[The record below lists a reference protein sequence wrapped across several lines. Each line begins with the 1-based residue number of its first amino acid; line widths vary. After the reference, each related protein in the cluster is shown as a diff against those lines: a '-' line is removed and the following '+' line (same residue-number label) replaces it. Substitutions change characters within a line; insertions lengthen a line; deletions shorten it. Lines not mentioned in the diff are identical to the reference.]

1 MLVLAHASARV
12 GSVFAIP
19 RTATRPS
26 HANGCTPNAASALFY
41 LRGRSGQSIPPS
53 QSVSEGDARHSDC
66 SRSSTRCGA
75 IIPIAGVHRSCIRK
89 VEYRW
94 FSPFRNYCC
103 AGFLPGPFVL
113 ACVLWTLGA
122 IRYVTTM
129 NAALYITSGAT
140 TGNEACFCR
149 FWRRFDRTSYM
160 RHSRMALTALW
171 PLLFIGSPKFRSEF
185 KKAVTSAR
193 DGMP

>member
-12 GSVFAIP
+12 SSVFTIP
-19 RTATRPS
+19 RTALRPS
-26 HANGCTPNAASALFY
+26 HANGCTPNADSAL
-41 LRGRSGQSIPPS
+41 LDVRGRSGQSIPS
-53 QSVSEGDARHSDC
+53 SESVSEGDVRHSAC

-75 IIPIAGVHRSCIRK
+75 IIPVAGVHLTLYPQNLES
-89 VEYRW
+89 VVQ
-94 FSPFRNYCC
+94 PVPNYCC

-122 IRYVTTM
+122 IRYVTTSH
-129 NAALYITSGAT
+129 AALYITSAT
-140 TGNEACFCR
+140 TGNSTYLCR

-160 RHSRMALTALW
+160 RNSRLALTALW

-193 DGMP
+193 DGIP